1 MTQAGLLSKNKT
13 STQPLSGGKG
23 GKKLVVIDPRV
34 QDYQM
39 LAAGVLGGHK
49 NKIDPAQAGFV
60 PVAPLLRVGV
70 EMGAQMGVEVLIL
83 ETDLD
88 GVEQITQALARDIGI
103 TSLHIVGHGA
113 PGRLYIGRSPLTQ
126 ENIASYSHQLQEWG
140 VAEILLYACNVSQE
154 TNLLALLHKLTGAE
168 VFASPQRV
176 GNKTLGGTWQLDSR
190 CPQTDRPI
198 ELAFKPEIIQNY
210 PGVFVSFQ
218 DAIDFPTGDSSRMV
232 SVGDF
237 NGDGNLDLAVAN
249 SDSNNV
255 SVLLG
260 NGAGNFS
267 EPAQLVAGDTPY
279 YVAVGFLNGD
289 GFLDLAVANINS
301 NNVSVLLG
309 NGDGTFDPKIDFP
322 AGSQPRSIA
331 LGDFDGDDNLDI
343 AVANRGDNNVSVLLG
358 AGDGSFG
365 SATNFP
371 VQEAPV
377 PIAVADFNGDGN
389 LDITVAN
396 RVSNSASVLL
406 GTGDGSFGDALNFD
420 VGEESG
426 PRGIAVADFDGDGNS
441 DIVMSNYDSNNVSV
455 LLGVGNGTFEPATN
469 FNVRNDPQS
478 VAVADLDADGD
489 IDIVTGN
496 KRGSTV
502 SVLLG
507 AGDGTFA
514 SDIRFDLMRM
524 SGPEFIAVGE
534 FNNYGGLDLVTAN
547 RFGDDVG
554 VLLTAATVEFSQAT
568 YQVNEDGSFTS
579 VDITIDRSGDISG
592 TSTVQVQ
599 LSDGTAT
606 GGTPPEAVDFDNRTI
621 ALEFAPE
628 QTSAIIAIPIN
639 DDNIAEDTENLTLTL
654 ANLSIGTQTGD
665 RGIATLEIIDND
677 NFVNPVNLDI
687 DGNGQT
693 DALTDG
699 ILAIRYLFGARNN
712 ALIQN
717 AIAPDATRTTA
728 SEITAYLDTARDT
741 MLDVDGNGSADA
753 LTDGILTIR
762 YLFGATGDALIQN
775 AIAPDATRTDAAS
788 IISFLESFDLV

>member
-1 MTQAGLLSKNKT
+1 MLAEANNLKPQRVEDPKMTQAGLLPKNQT
-13 STQPLSGGKG
+13 SLQPLPSE
-23 GKKLVVIDPRV
+23 KKLLVIDPRV

-39 LAAGVLGGHK
+39 LAAGV
-49 NKIDPAQAGFV
+49 PS
-60 PVAPLLRVGV
+60 GV
-70 EMGAQMGVEVLIL
+70 QVQIL
-83 ETDLD
+83 ETDID
-88 GVEQITQALARDIGI
+88 GVDQITQALARDIEI

-113 PGRLYIGRSPLTQ
+113 PGRLYIGRDALTQ
-126 ENIASYSHQLQEWG
+126 DNIASYSHQLQEWG
-140 VAEILLYACNVSQE
+140 VTEIILYACNVSQE
-154 TNLLALLHKLTGAE
+154 TSFAELLHQLTAAE
-168 VFASPQRV
+168 VRSSAGRV
-176 GNKTLGGTWQLDSR
+176 GNETLGGTWQLESR
-190 CPQTDRPI
+190 FPKSDRPI

-218 DAIDFPTGDSSRMV
+218 DAIDFPTGDSSRTV

-260 NGAGNFS
+260 NGEGNFS
-267 EPAQLVAGDTPY
+267 EPAQLVAGNAPY

-289 GFLDLAVANINS
+289 GFLDLAVANIDS

-309 NGDGTFDPKIDFP
+309 NGNGTFDPRINFTT
-322 AGSQPRSIA
+322 GSQPRSIA
-331 LGDFDGDDNLDI
+331 LGDFDGDGNLDL

-358 AGDGSFG
+358 AGDGSFAG
-365 SATNFP
+365 ATNFP
-371 VQEAPV
+371 VEEAPV

-406 GTGDGSFGDALNFD
+406 GAGDGSFGNAINLD

-441 DIVMSNYDSNNVSV
+441 DIVMSNYDSDNVSV
-455 LLGVGNGTFEPATN
+455 LLGVGNGSFSEATN
-469 FNVRNDPQS
+469 FNVRNGPQS
-478 VAVADLDADGD
+478 VAVADLDADGN

-514 SDIRFDLMRM
+514 SDIRLDVTG
-524 SGPEFIAVGE
+524 GPEFIAVAE
-534 FNNYGGLDLVTAN
+534 LNNYGGLDLVTAN
-547 RFGDDVG
+547 RFGDDVS

-579 VDITIDRSGDISG
+579 FDITINRSGDISG
-592 TSTVQVQ
+592 TSTVEVQ

-606 GGTPPEAVDFDNRTI
+606 GGTPPEAVDFDNSTI

-628 QTSAIIAIPIN
+628 QTTATIAIPIN
-639 DDNIAEDTENLTLTL
+639 DDDIAEDTENLTLTL
-654 ANLSIGTQTGD
+654 ANLSIGTQTGNQ
-665 RGIATLEIIDND
+665 GTATLEIIDND
-677 NFVNPVNLDI
+677 DVVNPVNLDI
-687 DGNGQT
+687 DDNGET

-699 ILAIRYLFGARNN
+699 ILAIRYLFGFTGD
-712 ALIQN
+712 ALIQD

-728 SEITAYLDTARDT
+728 SEITAYLDRARDT
-741 MLDVDGNGSADA
+741 MLDVDSNGMADA

-762 YLFGATGDALIQN
+762 YLFGFTGDALIQD

-788 IISFLESFDLV
+788 VLSFLQSFDLV